1 MSVGV
6 DLISAREDILKK
18 LLTITMLFISVSAA
32 LYSQYF
38 FDNYTDFQ
46 KLDTA
51 HAYLMV
57 SEQFAR
63 IGDRD
68 QAKKFR
74 EMALFIYPDL
84 FTTIDNVDLTVLASD
99 REKPAQ
105 EIKEGP
111 DLSATMRYY
120 FSKLLRSIT
129 AGDMETADSLIAERL
144 YIPEYE
150 GGLTKKQLAPMA
162 AEIMK
167 EYNLSAM
174 APSDLYK
181 LNTITVR
188 KAEEGTYYLTV
199 QGADNDDLYNSGI
212 TFFGRV
218 QTFRFRHFD
227 TGWKIDKITAQF

>member
-1 MSVGV
+1 M
-6 DLISAREDILKK
+6 KK
-18 LLTITMLFISVSAA
+18 LLTIAMLFISVSAA

-38 FDNYTDFQ
+38 FDNFTDFQ

-51 HAYLMV
+51 HAYLLV

-63 IGDRD
+63 LGDSV

-74 EMALFIYPDL
+74 EMALFIYPEL
-84 FTTIDNVDLTVLASD
+84 FTTIDNVDLTVLASNK
-99 REKPAQ
+99 ETPAQ
-105 EIKEGP
+105 EIKAGP

-129 AGDMETADSLIAERL
+129 AGDLESADSLIADRL

-150 GGLTKKQLAPMA
+150 GGLTKKQLVPMA
-162 AEIMK
+162 SEIMK

-188 KAEEGTYYLTV
+188 KAEEGTYFLTV
-199 QGADNDDLYNSGI
+199 EGADSEALYHSGI
-212 TFFGRV
+212 TFFGRI

-227 TGWKIDKITAQF
+227 TGWKIDRITAQF